1 MTGAAEDAETN
12 GGAVPEIQPF
22 AGIRYRVPDADLQKV
37 LAPPY
42 DVIPPSYQDEL
53 YARDPRNIVRV
64 VLNREAGDAA
74 YLEAG
79 RAYRSWLDEGV
90 LAADDAPGLYVLE
103 QAFTAEGRPHTRLGL
118 LARFRATDKSAGEV
132 LPHEHTRAAAKED
145 RYRVLRETRANFSPI
160 FLMSEDADGS
170 FAGGLESARQVAPTA
185 SYTDDGGVAQRL
197 WRVTDP
203 AAVGAFQRSLA
214 RSKAYIAD
222 GHHRYATALRYR
234 DEVGPEGAWTFGYFT
249 PLDSPGLLVLPYH
262 RLLASG
268 PTLAEARAKLQGMF
282 LLNDA
287 PDAAAAARA
296 AAQSTMPYA
305 FALAEPGG
313 GALVAEALP
322 EAEDLLAPDAPPSL
336 RALDTYFLH
345 QAVLPRLLGLDD
357 SAVRYV
363 HSQAEAEHALAGGHC
378 RLALLLR
385 ATPVRQIV
393 DVAEAGESM
402 PAKSTFFHPKL
413 ASALVIHPL
422 VV

>member
-1 MTGAAEDAETN
+1 M
-12 GGAVPEIQPF
+12 PQIQAF
-22 AGIRYRVPDADLQKV
+22 AGIRYQVPDVELSRV

-64 VLNREAGDAA
+64 VLNREAGEAA
-74 YLEAG
+74 YGEAG
-79 RAYRSWLDEGV
+79 RSYRAWLDSGV
-90 LAADDAPGLYVLE
+90 LAADDEPGLYVLE
-103 QAFTAEGRPHTRLGL
+103 QTFAAEGRPHTRLGL
-118 LARFRATDKSAGEV
+118 LARFRATEKSAGEV

-145 RYRVLRETRANFSPI
+145 RYKLLREARANFSPI
-160 FLMSEDADGS
+160 FLMSEDTDGA
-170 FAGGLESARQVAPTA
+170 FAAGLESARRGTPTA
-185 SYTDDGGVAQRL
+185 AYTDDGGTAHRM
-197 WRVTDP
+197 WRVTERAP
-203 AAVGAFQRSLA
+203 VAAFQQSLA
-214 RSKAYIAD
+214 RSKSYIAD

-234 DEVGPEGAWTFGYFT
+234 DEVATEGEWTFGYFT

-262 RLLASG
+262 RLLTAG
-268 PTLAEARAKLQGMF
+268 PTLAEARRKLAGTF
-282 LLNDA
+282 LVNESR
-287 PDAAAAARA
+287 DAASAAREA
-296 AAQSTMPYA
+296 GQSTMPYA

-322 EAEDLLAPDAPPSL
+322 EAEDLLPAGVPPSL

-357 SAVRYV
+357 SVVRYV
-363 HSQAEAEHALAGGHC
+363 HSQAEAEHALAGAHC

-413 ASALVIHPL
+413 PSGLVIHPL
-422 VV
+422 IA